1 MTCDTAIVSLLEV
14 MYVLQGIM
22 KQVHSRNYQVR
33 VKFKVIYWET
43 HALEVVHPIV
53 ICTSFPG
60 LQKCYVITII
70 LALSKIIL
78 APIEI

>member
-1 MTCDTAIVSLLEV
+1 MTCDTAIASLEV
-14 MYVLQGIM
+14 MCVLQGII
-22 KQVHSRNYQVR
+22 KEVRSRHYQLR

-70 LALSKIIL
+70 FALSKIIL
-78 APIEI
+78 APTQI